1 MRDLEGQTI
10 CVVGGT
16 AGIGRAIAVCA
27 VAAGAAVMIAGRTPA
42 RSAEVARK
50 IGASGSGTV
59 DLMDASSTADF
70 LAAVGPV
77 DHLVLTA
84 AQVRAS
90 AFRDGEEAARFSFE
104 GKFWAQ
110 HRCARLADVRRS
122 ILFCSGTLS
131 RRAFPGTS
139 ALAAVNGAIEALG
152 RALAVELAPVR
163 VNVLSP
169 GFVRDTDAYGGM
181 PEAARE
187 GVFADAASRL
197 PVGLVGD
204 PDSVAGP
211 AVALLASPYATGVVL
226 DIDGGGLL
234 A

>member
-1 MRDLEGQTI
+1 MRDLEGQTV

-16 AGIGRAIAVCA
+16 AGIGRAIAA
-27 VAAGAAVMIAGRTPA
+27 RAIAAGAKVTIGG
-42 RSAEVARK
+42 RSAARTAKVADQLGSAAWGALDLLSETSTAEFFSA
-50 IGASGSGTV
+50 IGA
-59 DLMDASSTADF
+59 
-70 LAAVGPV
+70 V
-77 DHLVLTA
+77 DHLVITA
-84 AQVRAS
+84 AQVRAGP
-90 AFRDGEEAARFSFE
+90 FREDADAAHFSFN

-131 RRAFPGTS
+131 RRSPPGMS

-152 RALAVELAPVR
+152 RALAVELAPLR

-169 GFVRDTDAYGGM
+169 GFVQGTDAYVGM
-181 PEAARE
+181 PQEDRDRMFAA
-187 GVFADAASRL
+187 AASKL
-197 PVGLVGD
+197 PAGLVGD
-204 PDSVAGP
+204 ADSVAGP
-211 AVALLASPYATGVVL
+211 AVALLASPYATGVIL